1 MGCGCK
7 NKGKQNV
14 NVQLEITD
22 SNPILL
28 DESLISQLGKGE
40 PMKKKDYPFCKLSSN
55 EYNSDNVSIKIHD
68 KDGSLL
74 QELSVSKYTSLES
87 FVKIM
92 LDFEKSSNIRF
103 SNKDCIASELASH
116 TYVHKVIKQCVNDYG
131 LRKISLKMF
140 QDRIQAVSNLTYDNS
155 QELVAEFEKAKKL
168 LH

>member
-14 NVQLEITD
+14 QLEIAD
-22 SNPILL
+22 SSPILL
-28 DESLISQLGKGE
+28 DESLISQLGKSTLSN
-40 PMKKKDYPFCKLSSN
+40 KKDYPFCKLSSN
-55 EYNSDNVSIKIHD
+55 EYNSNNVSIKIHN

-74 QELSVSKYTSLES
+74 HEVSVSKYESLEH
-87 FVKIM
+87 FIKII
-92 LDFEKSSNIRF
+92 LNFEKSSNIHF
-103 SNKDCIASELASH
+103 SNKDCIASEIASH
-116 TYVHKVIKQCVNDYG
+116 TYVHKVVKQCIDDYG

-140 QDRIQAVSNLTYDNS
+140 QDRIEKTSHLSYDNS